1 MTRQDPAAP
10 APSMRLDK
18 WLWQARFFKSRSIA
32 AQAVKGGKIR
42 INRRKPQR
50 ASALVRVGDG
60 LTVIRGTQVVVL
72 EIAALGARR
81 GPASEAQLL
90 YQLLDKT
97 ENTRKHL
104 TSRKSSPNG

>member
-1 MTRQDPAAP
+1 MMQSPPPAP
-10 APSMRLDK
+10 APCIRLDK

-50 ASALVRVGDG
+50 ASANVRVGDG
-60 LTVIRGTQVVVL
+60 LTIIRGTQVVVL
-72 EIAALGARR
+72 KIAALGTRR

-90 YQLLDKT
+90 YTMLDKT
-97 ENTRKHL
+97 EKSSGHL
-104 TSRKSSPNG
+104 TSQNSSPNG